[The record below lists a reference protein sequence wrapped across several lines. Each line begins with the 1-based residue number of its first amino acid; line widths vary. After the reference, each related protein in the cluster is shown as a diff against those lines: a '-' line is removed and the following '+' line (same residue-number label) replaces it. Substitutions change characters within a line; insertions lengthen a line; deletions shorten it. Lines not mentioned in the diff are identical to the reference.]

1 MKMHKPSLAAAVIS
15 AAALPSMA
23 DVANATPIT
32 GTTAVAVGTVT
43 TVTGGGP
50 GTLAS
55 TNLLNNPFSFTLS
68 VGGSTTQNFLNLTM
82 GGKNNS
88 SYTSS
93 VTDTF
98 TITGPGSGTFVD
110 KGTVTFSISSNAFSG
125 SVTWDDGPTGKN
137 VTLSDGSVVNINFTD
152 TNKFGP
158 TKNTPQV
165 TTSGVVTLVSG
176 PPANIAEP
184 ASMAALGAGL
194 FGLGFARR
202 RRDEG

>member
-1 MKMHKPSLAAAVIS
+1 MHKPSLAAAVIS

-32 GTTAVAVGTVT
+32 GTTAVVAGA
-43 TVTGGGP
+43 VTGGSN

-55 TNLLNNPFSFTLS
+55 QNLLPAINFNLS

-110 KGTVTFSISSNAFSG
+110 KGTVTFSISGNAFSG
-125 SVTWDDGPTGKN
+125 SVTWDDGPSGKN

-165 TTSGVVTLVSG
+165 TTSGVVTLVS
-176 PPANIAEP
+176 
-184 ASMAALGAGL
+184 
-194 FGLGFARR
+194 
-202 RRDEG
+202 

>member
-1 MKMHKPSLAAAVIS
+1 MHKPSLAAAVIS

-23 DVANATPIT
+23 DVACATPIT

-55 TNLLNNPFSFTLS
+55 KNLLPAINFNPS